1 MDSAELAELVAMASD
16 LTDVTDSESET
27 GKSASTKTEEI
38 STMTTNESLS
48 VSRKHKTSKLSQD
61 ETRMRVHENW
71 QSCELG

>member
-48 VSRKHKTSKLSQD
+48 VSRKHKTSKLSLN
-61 ETRMRVHENW
+61 ETRMREHEN
-71 QSCELG
+71 

>member
-61 ETRMRVHENW
+61 ETRMREHENW
-71 QSCELG
+71 